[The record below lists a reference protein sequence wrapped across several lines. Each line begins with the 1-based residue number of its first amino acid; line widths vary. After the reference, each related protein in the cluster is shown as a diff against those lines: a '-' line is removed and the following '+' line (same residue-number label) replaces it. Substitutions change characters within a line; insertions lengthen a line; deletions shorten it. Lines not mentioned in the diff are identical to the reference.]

1 MVPEKTVRA
10 VLDRAAEL
18 NGGAPLGE
26 NAAPLAVTAIRRA
39 LAFCQRT
46 DVPEG
51 MEQAVA
57 ALLLVL
63 WESAPR
69 NSGGESAGG
78 SEKNASR
85 ALPSMSWEA
94 LAASGAVKSI
104 QRGDTAVTFQSGGGT
119 VVSGAP
125 SGTGLTAG
133 AALEGLKP
141 WRRLGRLKGG
151 V

>member
-46 DVPEG
+46 DVPEE

-69 NSGGESAGG
+69 NSGD
-78 SEKNASR
+78 R
-85 ALPSMSWEA
+85 
-94 LAASGAVKSI
+94 KS
-104 QRGDTAVTFQSGGGT
+104 
-119 VVSGAP
+119 VV
-125 SGTGLTAG
+125 
-133 AALEGLKP
+133 
-141 WRRLGRLKGG
+141 
-151 V
+151 

>member
-46 DVPEG
+46 DVPEE

-57 ALLLVL
+57 ALLLAL
-63 WESAPR
+63 LQGLPQGTDAGENSA
-69 NSGGESAGG
+69 AG
-78 SEKNASR
+78 
-85 ALPSMSWEA
+85 WEA
-94 LAASGAVKSI
+94 LLDAGAVKSI
-104 QRGDTAVTFQSGGGT
+104 QRGDTAITFHSGGASSIL
-119 VVSGAP
+119 SG
-125 SGTGLTAG
+125 SGT
-133 AALEGLKP
+133 ALEGLKP

-151 V
+151 G